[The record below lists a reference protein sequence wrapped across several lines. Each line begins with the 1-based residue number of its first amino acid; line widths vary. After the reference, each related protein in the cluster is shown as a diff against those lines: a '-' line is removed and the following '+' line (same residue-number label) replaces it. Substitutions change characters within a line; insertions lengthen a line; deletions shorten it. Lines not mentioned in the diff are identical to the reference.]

1 MSSDF
6 SSCLFIFSYIMF
18 YIHIYIYISS
28 TLSITCITPG
38 MTFWYVNQWVVLT
51 DAMGSSRFMLQ
62 PLSPKRGTIKLSRL
76 GMGKMCRVGW
86 ESSRSKSCNL
96 SYNSVSCLKHPKAWT
111 SRPCQPRRFSPI
123 WAIFLIETMI
133 DRIPH
138 FQIHPLP
145 YPIALAKMQQNCEY
159 PPVNKHN

>member
-6 SSCLFIFSYIMF
+6 SSCLFIFSYIMLYNI
-18 YIHIYIYISS
+18 YIYIYIIYIYISS

-38 MTFWYVNQWVVLT
+38 MTFWYVNQWVGLT
-51 DAMGSSRFMLQ
+51 DASMGSSFMLQ

-76 GMGKMCRVGW
+76 GLGNICGVGW
-86 ESSRSKSCNL
+86 ESSCKIWRKL
-96 SYNSVSCLKHPKAWT
+96 SYNSVSCLKHPKART
-111 SRPCQPRRFSPI
+111 SSPI

-138 FQIHPLP
+138 FQTHR
-145 YPIALAKMQQNCEY
+145 YPIALGKIMQQNCEY
-159 PPVNKHN
+159 PPVN